1 MRRRSL
7 TRKRRRKM
15 RRKSLRL
22 KPLRLRRKMRRF
34 VSYMSSCLGQKKSE
48 PFIFN

>member
-34 VSYMSSCLGQKKSE
+34 VSYVILSGSK
-48 PFIFN
+48 